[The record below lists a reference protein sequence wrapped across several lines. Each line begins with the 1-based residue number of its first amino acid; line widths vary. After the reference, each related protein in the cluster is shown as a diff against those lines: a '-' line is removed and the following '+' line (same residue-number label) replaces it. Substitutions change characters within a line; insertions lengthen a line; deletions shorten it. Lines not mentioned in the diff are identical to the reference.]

1 MSQLWVNEHIKEASC
16 VQRTIYVNNT
26 RVKINEIPV
35 MWDLFPWISS
45 KRAFWVPR
53 LFWEIN

>member
-26 RVKINEIPV
+26 RVKRLMKFLSCEIYSPEYPQREPFEYL
-35 MWDLFPWISS
+35 DCSR
-45 KRAFWVPR
+45 K
-53 LFWEIN
+53 